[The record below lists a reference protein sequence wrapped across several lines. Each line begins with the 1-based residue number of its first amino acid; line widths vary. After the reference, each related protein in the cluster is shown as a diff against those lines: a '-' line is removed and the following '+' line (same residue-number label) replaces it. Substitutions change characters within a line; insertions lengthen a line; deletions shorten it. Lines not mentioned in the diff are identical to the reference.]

1 MVLDRTANARRL
13 VRFAVGAAIV
23 GLTATL
29 AFAEA
34 IPPADEAQAVV
45 QDTVDQVLAVLKE
58 KQWTVEKR
66 VQAIEEIVYDRFDFN
81 TISRLVLAR
90 NYKKFSPE
98 QQVAFESE
106 FKAYLSRSYGS
117 RVDRYEQEKVDI
129 VSARVEPRGDVTVRT
144 IVVGGQ
150 NDGVELHY
158 RMRKKSGAWLVID
171 VVIEGVSLVSNFRSQ
186 FQEVV
191 SEGGP
196 DLLLERLKQ
205 KNFAREA
212 G

>member
-1 MVLDRTANARRL
+1 MASDRMLRAGGLVLIATL
-13 VRFAVGAAIV
+13 AALS
-23 GLTATL
+23 LTATSAL
-29 AFAEA
+29 AETL
-34 IPPADEAQAVV
+34 PPAEEAQAVV
-45 QDTVDQVLAVLKE
+45 QDTVDQVLDVLKE
-58 KQWTVEKR
+58 KEWTVEQR
-66 VQAIEEIVYDRFDFN
+66 VKSIEEIVYDRFDFN

-90 NYKKFSPE
+90 NYKKFSSE
-98 QQVAFESE
+98 QKVAFEAE
-106 FKAYLSRSYGS
+106 FKSYLSRSYGS

-129 VSARVEPRGDVTVRT
+129 VSARAEPRGDVSVRT
-144 IVVGGQ
+144 VVVGGQ
-150 NDGVELHY
+150 NNGVEIQY
-158 RMRKKSGAWLVID
+158 RMRKRDGPWLVID

-196 DLLLERLKQ
+196 ELLLKRLKE